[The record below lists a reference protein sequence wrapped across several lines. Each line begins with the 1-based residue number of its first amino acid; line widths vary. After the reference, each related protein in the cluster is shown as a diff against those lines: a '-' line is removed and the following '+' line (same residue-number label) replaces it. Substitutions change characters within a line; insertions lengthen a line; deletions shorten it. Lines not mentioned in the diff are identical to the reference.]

1 VAIASGSAK
10 HITAWRTP
18 TVAVPRLS
26 ATLSFGHS
34 AQRGSAPLADATA
47 DSDQGPVPISRMA
60 QLFSQG
66 PMCARHANQGT
77 NAATN
82 AGTNE
87 CRIAT
92 ARNNPKV
99 VSGNDRKAFE
109 SCTFTDLLVA
119 VGTVGVSL
127 AVKRF
132 VGSIPI
138 ASTRKRR

>member
-1 VAIASGSAK
+1 M
-10 HITAWRTP
+10 
-18 TVAVPRLS
+18 
-26 ATLSFGHS
+26 
-34 AQRGSAPLADATA
+34 
-47 DSDQGPVPISRMA
+47 SRMA

-77 NAATN
+77 NA
-82 AGTNE
+82 GTND

-99 VSGNDRKAFE
+99 VSGNDRKALE

-132 VGSIPI
+132 VGSSPI
-138 ASTRKRR
+138 ASTRKCRSGGILCDVGIGQQILPHIFPTSSDPAMP